1 MDFLTTTDAIS
12 APGTIT
18 DILIRLFFA
27 AGLGGAIGLN
37 REWEQK
43 PAGLRTH
50 ALVGLGSAL
59 FALVGLALALQGPEQ
74 DLTAP
79 SRILQGLVAGVGF
92 IGGGA
97 ILRREQSGSVEGLTT
112 ATSIWI
118 VAAVGVATGVGMWR
132 SALASV
138 TIALVILTSG
148 EFIDR
153 LLRRLRGR
161 HGAGRGGQ

>member
-1 MDFLTTTDAIS
+1 MALDAITS
-12 APGTIT
+12 PETLL
-18 DILIRLFFA
+18 DLLLRLVLA
-27 AGLGGAIGLN
+27 AALGGVIGLN

-59 FALVGLALALQGPEQ
+59 FALAGLLLAVEGPVQ
-74 DLTAP
+74 DETAP

-97 ILRREQSGSVEGLTT
+97 ILRREHQGSIEGLTT

-118 VAAVGVATGVGMWR
+118 VAAVGVASGLGMWR
-132 SALASV
+132 SALAAV
-138 TIALVILTSG
+138 LIAFVILTVG
-148 EFIDR
+148 LVVDR
-153 LLRRLRGR
+153 LLGRLRRQQDGRPR
-161 HGAGRGGQ
+161 HG

>member
-59 FALVGLALALQGPEQ
+59 FALVGLAFALEGPEQ

>member
-1 MDFLTTTDAIS
+1 MDFLTATDAIT
-12 APGTIT
+12 APGTIA
-18 DILIRLFFA
+18 DILIRLLFA

-59 FALVGLALALQGPEQ
+59 FALVGLALALEGPEQ

-112 ATSIWI
+112 ATSVWI

-138 TIALVILTSG
+138 AIALVILTAG

-153 LLRRLRGR
+153 VLRRLRGT
-161 HGAGRGGQ
+161 HGTGRGRQ

>member
-1 MDFLTTTDAIS
+1 MALDAVT
-12 APGTIT
+12 APATLLELCVRL
-18 DILIRLFFA
+18 ILA
-27 AGLGGAIGLN
+27 AGLGGVIGLN

-59 FALVGLALALQGPEQ
+59 FALAGLLLAVDGPVRDE
-74 DLTAP
+74 TAP

-97 ILRREQSGSVEGLTT
+97 ILRREHQGSIEGLTT

-118 VAAVGVATGVGMWR
+118 VAALGVAAGLGMWR
-132 SALASV
+132 SAVAAVLLAF
-138 TIALVILTSG
+138 LILTAG
-148 EFIDR
+148 EGVDR
-153 LLRRLRGR
+153 LLRRWRRRQDDGPDR
-161 HGAGRGGQ
+161 T